1 MIGARH
7 AEAPTDYEKLLASD
21 VDAVMISMPAFLH
34 AEHFEKAV
42 QAGKHI
48 YIEKPAAPDVAGCKR
63 IMRFPQE
70 HCHEHFASILRNLLD
85 DPQCFKSSDI
95 PRQSCSSQICAGQLP

>member
-42 QAGKHI
+42 QAGKHHLHR
-48 YIEKPAAPDVAGCKR
+48 EARRA
-63 IMRFPQE
+63 
-70 HCHEHFASILRNLLD
+70 
-85 DPQCFKSSDI
+85 
-95 PRQSCSSQICAGQLP
+95 